1 MCLPERLL
9 HGAFPRWLGVRHFLS
24 LSGGGVILDLKI
36 EAKPTYSCSLVHSL
50 PSLWDNLSK
59 AVMGRATVVNS
70 RFQES
75 YGVCLPEE

>member
-1 MCLPERLL
+1 M
-9 HGAFPRWLGVRHFLS
+9 
-24 LSGGGVILDLKI
+24 ILDLKI